1 MGFRLREVEAESKFS
16 QELSVDALNQV
27 VPIEIVKE
35 VLVAANVMEERE
47 RKLNMV
53 VTVFI
58 VIGLGLFEHLAV
70 GKVLKKLSK
79 GLRYIWPDPAY
90 QVAKASA
97 ICYRRKQLGVRQLG
111 VRPMVTLFHRVCRP
125 LATADTPGA
134 FLWGYRLM
142 AIDGTT
148 EEVADT
154 PENAAA
160 FGRQNSGRGESAYPQ
175 MRGVYLAECGT
186 HAIVDAG
193 FWALKTGER
202 TGGLRM
208 LRSLTAGMLVL
219 WDRGFH
225 DYDMVVGAR
234 QRGSHVLS
242 RLPAHV
248 KPLPICTL
256 PDGSY
261 LAYLRPSAYKRRQQ
275 GARLLV
281 RILTYTIKDPA
292 LPGYGET
299 HRLLTTLLSHQ
310 RYPALDL
317 VCAYHERWEIE
328 LIIDEIDTH
337 QRLTQRPL
345 LRKGPRS
352 VLQEAYGLLIAH
364 FIIRFFM
371 HQAALV
377 ARIDPDR
384 LSFSA
389 ALELVRDAI
398 DEFQMT
404 AHEQLHLLRQRLLR
418 DIAAVTLPLRR
429 LRSNPRVVKRKMSKF
444 LRKSPEQHFSYST
457 NIPFREAILLI

>member
-16 QELSVDALNQV
+16 QELSVDALNEV

-35 VLVAANVMEERE
+35 VLMDAKVIEERE

-58 VIGLGLFEHLAV
+58 IIGMGLFEHLAV

-97 ICYRRKQLGVRQLG
+97 ICYRRKQLGVQ
-111 VRPMVTLFHRVCRP
+111 PMVALFRRVCRP
-125 LATADTPGA
+125 IATAETPGA
-134 FLWGYRLM
+134 FLLGYRLM

-148 EEVADT
+148 EDVADT

-160 FGRQNSGRGESAYPQ
+160 FGRQNTGRGESAYPQ

-193 FWALKTGER
+193 FWPLKTGER

-208 LRSLTAGMLVL
+208 LRSLTAGMLVM

-261 LAYLRPSAYKRRQQ
+261 LADLRPSEYQRRKQ
-275 GARLLV
+275 GERVLV

-345 LRKGPRS
+345 RS
-352 VLQEAYGLLIAH
+352 KKPLAVLQEAYGLLIAH
-364 FIIRFFM
+364 FIIRFLM
-371 HQAALV
+371 HQAALLV
-377 ARIDPDR
+377 GIDPDR

-404 AHEQLHLLRQRLLR
+404 ARTQLPLLRQRLLR
-418 DIAAVTLPLRR
+418 DMAEATLPLRR

-444 LRKSPEQHFSYST
+444 LRKRPEQHFSYST